1 VGIVEFNNR
10 LISGADAGS
19 LRYGAAAAPVA
30 SAAKPP
36 APKPPPAMATKQP
49 VAMSCQQTLTLSFFF
64 DGTGNNLDADV
75 STWEHSNV
83 ARLYRSHLEDSDAAG
98 RYRFYLPGIGTYFMD
113 REVQD
118 EGGRLDGNAF
128 GRLGQA
134 RLDFAFARLKEKIRD
149 AEARAENPTNKIC
162 WIKVSAF
169 GFSRGAALARAFCRD
184 LEKLC
189 AVDESSPTGWHL
201 KQGKYPIEIS
211 FLGVFDT
218 VASAGVPPSG
228 NNLHRNRFAK
238 ILSQA
243 NPVAKKI
250 ADWVETPEL
259 KRLAFGN
266 MPGAD
271 PAPGPFDGHGDWAE
285 GMAIGNMVKKCVH
298 MMAAHEN
305 RNSFALDTALA
316 SQGVKLVDGKNVE
329 TFAAPST
336 CIEMLFPGVHSDV
349 GGGYRPGEGGC
360 KNERGAQLSL
370 ITLRAMHPA
379 ALEAGVPLVP
389 LSGLTGKEREDFA
402 IDDAGA
408 PHYAAM
414 VALWDYYKAAAS
426 KYSIAN
432 GVEVLGTQFNQHMRA
447 YYSWRFQ
454 AMRAKKAAQAAGAT
468 TEQEQQVSRNEA
480 VFSKDREAIAAELKR
495 ARIDFYMAQGREE
508 LLRMALEDAQEN
520 KARNGTPIDP
530 ALTQQIEKARQE
542 KERRRIV
549 VDRLRARED
558 GAADDSKLNANI
570 TKYDKMLVEDAKQIV
585 AWMRETPSLKLRP
598 HYYALVQA
606 YLDEFE
612 RGAGMRDPKLIEFF
626 DEYVHNSLAAFD
638 KDQTWPSDPR
648 ILYAGGDHKLR
659 YAAIDRKRNNAES
672 QAA

>member
-1 VGIVEFNNR
+1 MATAEFENR
-10 LISGADAGS
+10 LMSGADAGS
-19 LRYGAAAAPVA
+19 LRYGAASAPVA

-36 APKPPPAMATKQP
+36 PPKPTPATAAKQP

-118 EGGRLDGNAF
+118 QGGRTDGNAF

-162 WIKVSAF
+162 WIKISAF
-169 GFSRGAALARAFCRD
+169 GFSRGAALGRAFCRD

-189 AVDESSPTGWHL
+189 AEDASSPTGWQWN
-201 KQGKYPIEIS
+201 QGKYPIEIS

-228 NNLHRNRFAK
+228 NNLHRNRYVQALQWTNPIAK
-238 ILSQA
+238 GVTVLL
-243 NPVAKKI
+243 
-250 ADWVETPEL
+250 ETPEL
-259 KRLAFGN
+259 KKLAFGN

-271 PAPGPFDGHGDWAE
+271 PAPGLFDGHGDWAN
-285 GMAIGNMVKKCVH
+285 GMAIGKMVKKCVH

-305 RNSFALDTALA
+305 RNSFALDTVLS
-316 SQGVKLVDGKNVE
+316 SQGVKVVDGKSVE
-329 TFAAPST
+329 TFTAPTT
-336 CIEMLFPGVHSDV
+336 CTELLYPGVHSDV

-360 KNERGAQLSL
+360 KNEKGAQLSL

-379 ALEAGVPLVP
+379 ALDAGVPLVP

-402 IDDAGA
+402 IDEAGA

-414 VALWDYYKAAAS
+414 VALWEYYKAAAG

-432 GVEVLGTQFNQHMRA
+432 GVEVLGTQINQHMRA
-447 YYSWRFQ
+447 YYAWRFQ
-454 AMRAKKAAQAAGAT
+454 AMRVKKAAHAAGAT

-480 VFSKDREAIAAELKR
+480 AFAKDREAIAAELKR
-495 ARIDFYMAQGREE
+495 ARMDFYMAQGREE
-508 LLRMALEDAQEN
+508 LLRMALETAQQN

-530 ALTQQIEKARQE
+530 ALMQQIEKARQE
-542 KERRRIV
+542 KERRQIV

-558 GAADDSKLNANI
+558 GAANDSKLNANI
-570 TKYDKMLVEDAKQIV
+570 TKYDKMLFEDAKQIV
-585 AWMRETPSLKLRP
+585 AWMREKPALKLRP
-598 HYYALVQA
+598 HYFALVEA
-606 YLDEFE
+606 YF
-612 RGAGMRDPKLIEFF
+612 G
-626 DEYVHNSLAAFD
+626 
-638 KDQTWPSDPR
+638 R
-648 ILYAGGDHKLR
+648 I
-659 YAAIDRKRNNAES
+659 
-672 QAA
+672 